1 VFCCAIQLSLVV
13 HLFQLF
19 IMCKMMS
26 VSFAFSAW
34 HCWLGG
40 RKGIRPVKSEWWG
53 AGMVIC
59 LGQGADLHMAQLM
72 SLPLTHSCFSK
83 SCLVLAFWYWLT
95 WVVPDKGPLSGCFC
109 VLNVSA
115 STPWEFSKQL
125 GNLELTCNLGNLLK
139 RILGIFTGTQVTEMY
154 LHLSDTQSYV

>member
-1 VFCCAIQLSLVV
+1 
-13 HLFQLF
+13 
-19 IMCKMMS
+19 
-26 VSFAFSAW
+26 
-34 HCWLGG
+34 
-40 RKGIRPVKSEWWG
+40 
-53 AGMVIC
+53 MVIC

-139 RILGIFTGTQVTEMY
+139 RILGIFTGTHVTEMY
-154 LHLSDTQSYV
+154 LHLSDTQSYVQNYNFTRMSDTDRTLEHMLQWVKYDIMLRFCHFRTWHFGE